1 LLVSISERFTA
12 LTPENLGPNTNNSQ
26 FFICL
31 AELPHLNNQHVVVGR
46 VTEGIEVVKVI
57 EMCGSESGHT
67 SRSFDFPLCWSF
79 FYMFVCAQRCNNCRL
94 WLSQSN

>member
-1 LLVSISERFTA
+1 MANIGLLVSIPERFTA
-12 LTPENLGPNTNNSQ
+12 LTPENVGPNTNNSQ

-67 SRSFDFPLCWSF
+67 SRSFHFPLCWYF
-79 FYMFVCAQRCNNCRL
+79 F
-94 WLSQSN
+94 